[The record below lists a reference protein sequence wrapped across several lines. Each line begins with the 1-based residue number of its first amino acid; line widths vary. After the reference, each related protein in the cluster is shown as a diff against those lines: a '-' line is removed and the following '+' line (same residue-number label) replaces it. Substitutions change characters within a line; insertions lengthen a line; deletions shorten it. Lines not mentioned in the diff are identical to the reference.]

1 MVVELAGMCGPHER
15 VILIGQP
22 HTREGSRHFT
32 LEQEYHDHNDTTD
45 VRNSDHR
52 TKGPLQ
58 QELESYI

>member
-1 MVVELAGMCGPHER
+1 MAVELAGMCGLHER

-22 HTREGSRHFT
+22 RVREGSGHFT
-32 LEQEYHDHNDTTD
+32 PHQEYHDHNDTIY
-45 VRNSDHR
+45 VKSSDHR